1 MKKSFTVIK
10 ELQERSRKC
19 HEFVRGSFLSEKI
32 ENATLQKAL
41 KHYFSYWN
49 DFTHPGLFS
58 VAYEAVGGEPDE
70 ALQPQ
75 AAIAMV
81 AAGFDIHDDII
92 DKSAEK
98 YDHPTV
104 FGKFGPDLTLLLGNA
119 FAIKGLTLLG
129 QSILNLP
136 RGKATEILG
145 IIKTCLFEVG
155 NAHAIELGMKS
166 DAETSTERYLQVIHM
181 KAASIEA
188 DMQIGAILG
197 KGTAKE
203 IKALKECGRTLG
215 LLTQLR
221 EEFIDIFEVEEL
233 RHRLHNEYPPIPLL
247 YLLQDAKSKET
258 IVKTLTKKKMGTGDL
273 DKLVDM
279 VFKAESVRELRKRM
293 KKLVDGSIQSTSK
306 LRKSESKHMLQEL
319 AASMLE
325 DL

>member
-1 MKKSFTVIK
+1 MLVK

-19 HEFVRGSFLSEKI
+19 HEFVKSSFLAEKI
-32 ENATLQKAL
+32 ECKELQEAL

-58 VAYEAVGGEPDE
+58 VAYEAAGGEPDE

-75 AAIAMV
+75 AAIAMM
-81 AAGFDIHDDII
+81 AAGFDIHDDMI

-98 YDHPTV
+98 HDHQTV
-104 FGKFGPDLTLLLGNA
+104 FGKFGPDLALLLGNA

-136 RGKATEILG
+136 RGKATEILD
-145 IIKTCLFEVG
+145 IIKICLFEVG

-197 KGTAKE
+197 KGTTKE
-203 IKALKECGRTLG
+203 IRALKECGRTLG

-233 RHRLHNEYPPIPLL
+233 RHRLRNEYPPIPLL
-247 YLLQDAKSKET
+247 YLMQDAKSKET
-258 IVKTLTKKKMGTGDL
+258 IVKTLTKKKMGNGDL
-273 DKLVDM
+273 DKLVDI

-293 KKLVDGSIQSTSK
+293 KELVDRSVQSTLK
-306 LRKSESKHMLQEL
+306 VRKSESQHMLQEL